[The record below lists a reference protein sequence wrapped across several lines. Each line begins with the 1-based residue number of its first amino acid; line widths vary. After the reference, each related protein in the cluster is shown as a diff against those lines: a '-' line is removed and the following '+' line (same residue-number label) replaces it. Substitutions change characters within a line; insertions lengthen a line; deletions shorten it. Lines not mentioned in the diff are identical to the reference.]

1 MCTATGVHQ
10 PMRESIAIDV
20 MEDIVMEFV
29 YPAVPDRNLP
39 SITPLTARSVAL
51 STLLGYHPPALPV
64 SALVKVGEL
73 FGIRDRAIRVA
84 LTRMV
89 RDGEVTVDDGVYR
102 LSERL
107 LRRQADQDA
116 LTSPPTRRWTGG
128 WEMAVVTSTNRPL
141 AERVALRKSM
151 VRYRMGELREGVW
164 MRPDN
169 LSRELDGI
177 IADQCEFFVS
187 HHSDS
192 ASLAASL
199 WDLPGWAA
207 EADRLLTVL
216 DEAESLAEGFMA
228 TAEVIRHLLLD
239 PYLPDELLPA
249 GWPGDRL
256 RERYT
261 DFNAN
266 YSERLRKYSGG

>member
-1 MCTATGVHQ
+1 M
-10 PMRESIAIDV
+10 
-20 MEDIVMEFV
+20 
-29 YPAVPDRNLP
+29 YPAVPDRHLP

-51 STLLGYHPPALPV
+51 STLLGFHPPALPV

-73 FGIRDRAIRVA
+73 FGITDRATRVA
-84 LTRMV
+84 LTRMA
-89 RDGEVTVDDGVYR
+89 RDGDVTVNDGVYR
-102 LSERL
+102 LSEPL
-107 LRRQADQDA
+107 VRRQAQQDT
-116 LTSPPTRRWTGG
+116 LTSPPIRRWTGG
-128 WEMAVVTSTNRPL
+128 WEMAIVTSTTRPL
-141 AERVALRKSM
+141 AERVALRKRM

-177 IADQCEFFVS
+177 IAEQCEFFVG

-192 ASLAASL
+192 PSLAASL

-207 EADRLLTVL
+207 ETDRLLTVL

-239 PYLPDELLPA
+239 PYLPDELRPA

-256 RERYT
+256 RQRYT
-261 DFNAN
+261 DFNAK
-266 YSERLRKYSGG
+266 YSERLRQYSGG

>member
-1 MCTATGVHQ
+1 M
-10 PMRESIAIDV
+10 
-20 MEDIVMEFV
+20 
-29 YPAVPDRNLP
+29 YPAIPDRHLP

-73 FGIRDRAIRVA
+73 FGITDRATRVA

-89 RDGEVTVDDGVYR
+89 RDGEVTADDGVYR
-102 LSERL
+102 RSEPL
-107 LRRQADQDA
+107 LRRQAQQDA
-116 LTSPPTRRWTGG
+116 LTSPPIRRWTGG
-128 WEMAVVTSTNRPL
+128 WEMAIVTSTTRPL

-177 IADQCEFFVS
+177 VADQCEFFVS
-187 HHSDS
+187 HHADS
-192 ASLAASL
+192 PSLAASL

-216 DEAESLAEGFMA
+216 DEAESLAQGFIA

-256 RERYT
+256 RKRYT

>member
-1 MCTATGVHQ
+1 M
-10 PMRESIAIDV
+10 
-20 MEDIVMEFV
+20 
-29 YPAVPDRNLP
+29 YPAIPDRNLP

-51 STLLGYHPPALPV
+51 STLLGYHPPALPISV
-64 SALVKVGEL
+64 LVKVGEL

-89 RDGEVTVDDGVYR
+89 RDGEVTVDNGVYR

-151 VRYRMGELREGVW
+151 VRHRLGELREGVW
-164 MRPDN
+164 LRPGN

-192 ASLAASL
+192 SSLAASL

-207 EADRLLTVL
+207 QADRWLRGL
-216 DEAESLAEGFMA
+216 DEAESLAEGFIA
-228 TAEVIRHLLLD
+228 TAAVTRPLLLD

-256 RERYT
+256 RKRYT

>member
-1 MCTATGVHQ
+1 M
-10 PMRESIAIDV
+10 AI
-20 MEDIVMEFV
+20 
-29 YPAVPDRNLP
+29 
-39 SITPLTARSVAL
+39 
-51 STLLGYHPPALPV
+51 
-64 SALVKVGEL
+64 
-73 FGIRDRAIRVA
+73 
-84 LTRMV
+84 
-89 RDGEVTVDDGVYR
+89 
-102 LSERL
+102 
-107 LRRQADQDA
+107 
-116 LTSPPTRRWTGG
+116 
-128 WEMAVVTSTNRPL
+128 VTSTTRPL

-151 VRYRMGELREGVW
+151 VRHRMGELREGVW

-169 LSRELDGI
+169 LSRQLDGI
-177 IADQCEFFVS
+177 IAEQCEFFVG

-192 ASLAASL
+192 PKLAASL

-216 DEAESLAEGFMA
+216 DQAASLAEGFMA

-266 YSERLRKYSGG
+266 YSERLRKYSSG

>member
-1 MCTATGVHQ
+1 M
-10 PMRESIAIDV
+10 
-20 MEDIVMEFV
+20 
-29 YPAVPDRNLP
+29 YPAVPDRHLP
-39 SITPLTARSVAL
+39 AATPLTARSVIL
-51 STLLGYHPPALPV
+51 STLLGYHPPALPIG
-64 SALVKVGEL
+64 ALVKVGEL
-73 FGIRDRAIRVA
+73 FGIADRATRVA

-89 RDGEVTVDDGVYR
+89 RDGDVAVEGGVYR
-102 LSERL
+102 LSKRL
-107 LRRQADQDA
+107 LRRQAAQDG

-128 WEMAVVTSTNRPL
+128 WETAIVTSTTRPL

-177 IADQCEFFVS
+177 IADQCEFFLS

-192 ASLAASL
+192 PSLAASL
-199 WDLPGWAA
+199 WDLPGWAV
-207 EADRLLTVL
+207 ETDRILTVL
-216 DEAESLAEGFMA
+216 DQAESLAEGFLA
-228 TAEVIRHLLLD
+228 TAEIIRHLLLD

-249 GWPGDRL
+249 SWPGDRL
-256 RERYT
+256 RQRYT

-266 YSERLRKYSGG
+266 YSERLRKYIGG

>member
-1 MCTATGVHQ
+1 MPKSLARM
-10 PMRESIAIDV
+10 P
-20 MEDIVMEFV
+20 
-29 YPAVPDRNLP
+29 
-39 SITPLTARSVAL
+39 ARSVVL
-51 STLLGYHPPALPV
+51 SVLLGAHPAWA
-64 SALVKVGEL
+64 SAAEL
-73 FGIRDRAIRVA
+73 IRLTDDFGIKEATLRVA

-89 RDGEVTVDDGVYR
+89 SVGDLVRSADGYR
-102 LSERL
+102 LADRL
-107 LRRQADQDA
+107 LARQRRQDDA
-116 LTSPPTRRWTGG
+116 MRPQLRPWRGYWTTLI
-128 WEMAVVTSTNRPL
+128 VTSIGTDARTR
-141 AERVALRKSM
+141 AALRTTLHHK
-151 VRYRMGELREGVW
+151 RFGELREGVW

-192 ASLAASL
+192 SSLAASL

-216 DEAESLAEGFMA
+216 DEAESLAQGFMA

-239 PYLPDELLPA
+239 PYLPDELLPV

>member
-1 MCTATGVHQ
+1 M
-10 PMRESIAIDV
+10 
-20 MEDIVMEFV
+20 
-29 YPAVPDRNLP
+29 YPAIPDRHLP

-73 FGIRDRAIRVA
+73 LGIADRATRVA

-89 RDGEVTVDDGVYR
+89 RDGDVTVDNGVYR

-107 LRRQADQDA
+107 LRRQAQQDA

-128 WEMAVVTSTNRPL
+128 WEL

-151 VRYRMGELREGVW
+151 VRHRMGELREGVW

-169 LSRELDGI
+169 LSRELDGV
-177 IADQCEFFVS
+177 IADQCEFFVCQN
-187 HHSDS
+187 SDS
-192 ASLAASL
+192 PSLAASL

-207 EADRLLTVL
+207 ETDRLLTVL
-216 DEAESLAEGFMA
+216 DDAESLAEGFIA

>member
-1 MCTATGVHQ
+1 
-10 PMRESIAIDV
+10 
-20 MEDIVMEFV
+20 
-29 YPAVPDRNLP
+29 
-39 SITPLTARSVAL
+39 
-51 STLLGYHPPALPV
+51 
-64 SALVKVGEL
+64 
-73 FGIRDRAIRVA
+73 
-84 LTRMV
+84 
-89 RDGEVTVDDGVYR
+89 
-102 LSERL
+102 
-107 LRRQADQDA
+107 
-116 LTSPPTRRWTGG
+116 
-128 WEMAVVTSTNRPL
+128 L

-151 VRYRMGELREGVW
+151 VLHRLGELREGVW

-169 LSRELDGI
+169 LSRELDDGI
-177 IADQCEFFVS
+177 IADQCEFFVG

-192 ASLAASL
+192 PSLAASL

-216 DEAESLAEGFMA
+216 DEADSLAQGFMA

-266 YSERLRKYSGG
+266 YSERLRKYSVG

>member
-1 MCTATGVHQ
+1 M
-10 PMRESIAIDV
+10 
-20 MEDIVMEFV
+20 
-29 YPAVPDRNLP
+29 YPGVPDRHLP
-39 SITPLTARSVAL
+39 SVTALTARSVAL

-73 FGIRDRAIRVA
+73 LGIAERATRVA

-89 RDGEVTVDDGVYR
+89 KDGDVNVVEGVYR

-107 LRRQADQDA
+107 LRRQAEQDA

-128 WEMAVVTSTNRPL
+128 WELAVVTSTTRPL

-151 VRYRMGELREGVW
+151 IRHRMGELREGVW
-164 MRPDN
+164 LRPDN
-169 LSRELDGI
+169 LSRELDGT
-177 IADQCEFFVS
+177 IADQCQFFVS

-192 ASLAASL
+192 SSLAAAL

-216 DEAESLAEGFMA
+216 DEAESLAQGFMA

-261 DFNAN
+261 DFEAN
-266 YSERLRKYSGG
+266 YSERLRTYSGG

>member
-1 MCTATGVHQ
+1 M
-10 PMRESIAIDV
+10 
-20 MEDIVMEFV
+20 
-29 YPAVPDRNLP
+29 YPVVPDRHLP
-39 SITPLTARSVAL
+39 SITSLTARSVAL
-51 STLLGYHPPALPV
+51 STLLGYHPPALPI

-73 FGIRDRAIRVA
+73 FGIADRATRVA

-89 RDGEVTVDDGVYR
+89 KDGDVTVDDGVYR

-128 WEMAVVTSTNRPL
+128 GEMAIVTSTTRPL
-141 AERVALRKSM
+141 AERGALRKSR
-151 VRYRMGELREGVW
+151 V
-164 MRPDN
+164 
-169 LSRELDGI
+169 LDGI
-177 IADQCEFFVS
+177 MAGQCEFFVRPP
-187 HHSDS
+187 SDS
-192 ASLAASL
+192 PGLAASL

-216 DEAESLAEGFMA
+216 DEAESLAQGFIA
-228 TAEVIRHLLLD
+228 TTEVIRHLLLD

>member
-1 MCTATGVHQ
+1 M
-10 PMRESIAIDV
+10 
-20 MEDIVMEFV
+20 

-51 STLLGYHPPALPV
+51 STLLGYHPPALPI

-89 RDGEVTVDDGVYR
+89 RDGDVTVDNGVYR

-107 LRRQADQDA
+107 LRRQAQQDA
-116 LTSPPTRRWTGG
+116 LASPPTRRWTGG

-151 VRYRMGELREGVW
+151 VLHRLGELREGVW

-169 LSRELDGI
+169 LSRELDDGI

-187 HHSDS
+187 HHPDS
-192 ASLAASL
+192 PSLAASL

-216 DEAESLAEGFMA
+216 DEADSLAQGFMA
-228 TAEVIRHLLLD
+228 TAQVIRHLLLD

-266 YSERLRKYSGG
+266 YSERLRKYSVG

>member
-1 MCTATGVHQ
+1 M
-10 PMRESIAIDV
+10 
-20 MEDIVMEFV
+20 
-29 YPAVPDRNLP
+29 YPAVPDRHLP

-51 STLLGYHPPALPV
+51 STLLGYHPPALPI

-73 FGIRDRAIRVA
+73 LGIADRATRVA

-89 RDGEVTVDDGVYR
+89 KDGDVTVDNSVYR

-107 LRRQADQDA
+107 LRRQAQQDA
-116 LTSPPTRRWTGG
+116 LASPPTRRWTGG
-128 WEMAVVTSTNRPL
+128 WEMAIVTSTTRQL

-151 VRYRMGELREGVW
+151 VRHRMGELREGVW

-177 IADQCEFFVS
+177 IAEQCKFFVS

-192 ASLAASL
+192 SSLAASL

-216 DEAESLAEGFMA
+216 GEAASLAEGFMA

-256 RERYT
+256 RQRYT

>member
-1 MCTATGVHQ
+1 M
-10 PMRESIAIDV
+10 AI
-20 MEDIVMEFV
+20 
-29 YPAVPDRNLP
+29 
-39 SITPLTARSVAL
+39 
-51 STLLGYHPPALPV
+51 
-64 SALVKVGEL
+64 
-73 FGIRDRAIRVA
+73 
-84 LTRMV
+84 
-89 RDGEVTVDDGVYR
+89 
-102 LSERL
+102 
-107 LRRQADQDA
+107 
-116 LTSPPTRRWTGG
+116 
-128 WEMAVVTSTNRPL
+128 VTSTTRPL

-151 VRYRMGELREGVW
+151 VRHRMGELREGVW

-187 HHSDS
+187 HHPDS
-192 ASLAASL
+192 SSLAASL

-216 DEAESLAEGFMA
+216 DEAASLAEGFIA
-228 TAEVIRHLLLD
+228 IAEVIRHLLLD

-256 RERYT
+256 RKRYT